1 MRKKIVFIILYIVLE
16 IFLTGCC
23 NAREL
28 EELGISLLISLDI
41 ENDKVLLT
49 GEVVDP
55 SYTQSDGTSTEGSS
69 VKYVQGTGNNIHEAF
84 RDITL
89 KFDRRLFISHNKVII
104 IGEELAKRGLVKHMD
119 QLFRN
124 NEQRETT
131 YILIAK
137 GTKGYEVMGINSG
150 LEQIPAN
157 YISKLIE
164 NIEYNPK
171 TRDVSMVEYLK
182 TYYHKGHQPTVGV
195 IEKKTKKEIDQ
206 TVEKAGAQSYELSVI
221 GSAVFDKDVLVGY
234 LNGNDTKSL
243 NFIADNVKGGII
255 TFPTPKPVIGVG
267 MENEPIHKNLSSML
281 IINNK
286 TKNDIEIKDDNI
298 VLKTKIKLRGAV
310 GEVVGNIDIS
320 KEENLKELE
329 KACSKAAEEGIK
341 SAVTKVQKEFGLDIF
356 GFGLVF
362 HRKYPEEWKNIKEN
376 WDEIFSKADFE
387 IEVETDI
394 IRTGLINTPIVK
406 EKGK

>member
-1 MRKKIVFIILYIVLE
+1 
-16 IFLTGCC
+16 
-23 NAREL
+23 
-28 EELGISLLISLDI
+28 
-41 ENDKVLLT
+41 
-49 GEVVDP
+49 
-55 SYTQSDGTSTEGSS
+55 
-69 VKYVQGTGNNIHEAF
+69 
-84 RDITL
+84 
-89 KFDRRLFISHNKVII
+89 
-104 IGEELAKRGLVKHMD
+104 
-119 QLFRN
+119 
-124 NEQRETT
+124 
-131 YILIAK
+131 
-137 GTKGYEVMGINSG
+137 
-150 LEQIPAN
+150 
-157 YISKLIE
+157 
-164 NIEYNPK
+164 
-171 TRDVSMVEYLK
+171 
-182 TYYHKGHQPTVGV
+182 
-195 IEKKTKKEIDQ
+195 
-206 TVEKAGAQSYELSVI
+206 
-221 GSAVFDKDVLVGY
+221 
-234 LNGNDTKSL
+234 
-243 NFIADNVKGGII
+243 
-255 TFPTPKPVIGVG
+255 